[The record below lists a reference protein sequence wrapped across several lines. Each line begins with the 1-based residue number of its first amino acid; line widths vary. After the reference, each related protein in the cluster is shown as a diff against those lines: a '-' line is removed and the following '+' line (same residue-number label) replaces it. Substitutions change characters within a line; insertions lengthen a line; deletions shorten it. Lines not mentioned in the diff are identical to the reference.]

1 MSMNKAM
8 SAARIKYAVPLF
20 ALALSACG
28 GGVNDG
34 NDTIR
39 SEPAAGAPEALAEPD
54 TPEKNEG
61 LVIMQSAHPVAQTVQ
76 RLEQAVRQKGGTVF
90 ATIDHQANGKRVG
103 ADLRPTTLVLFGN
116 PKLGTPLIQA
126 DQTIAVDLPQ
136 RAVVYTDK
144 AEQTWIAYDDPAW
157 VAARHGVTGQA
168 GTLRQIAAEV
178 DGFVRAAAN

>member
-8 SAARIKYAVPLF
+8 SAARIKTAVPAF
-20 ALALSACG
+20 ALMLSACG

-39 SEPAAGAPEALAEPD
+39 SEPAAGAPEALAQPD
-54 TPEKNEG
+54 TPAKNAG
-61 LVIMQSAHPVAQTVQ
+61 MIIMKSAHPVSETVQ

-90 ATIDHQANGKRVG
+90 ATIDHQANAKQAG

-116 PKLGTPLIQA
+116 PKLGTPLIEA
-126 DQTIAVDLPQ
+126 DQTIGIDLPQ

-144 AEQTWIAYDDPAW
+144 AGQTWIAYDDPAW
-157 VAARHGVTGQA
+157 VAARHGVTGEA
-168 GTLRQIAAEV
+168 ETLRQTSAAL
-178 DGFVRAAAN
+178 DGFVRSAAN